1 MIYVHISFSI
11 IIQGNSSYNIADE
24 SVLIVFLFNLV
35 GPACYLR
42 ILQVNSCKTTYL
54 DMVLDNLIRSRNTS
68 QSGRWRGLGQGR
80 GRGRGGPGGTIRG
93 RGMGMLNRGPLR
105 VNTRPS
111 PYKIAKA
118 SPKLLIFLHVFKNL
132 NH

>member
-1 MIYVHISFSI
+1 MYIFLSQLSYED
-11 IIQGNSSYNIADE
+11 NSSYNIADE

-35 GPACYLR
+35 GPDYYLG
-42 ILQVNSCKTTYL
+42 ILQVNYCKTTSL
-54 DMVLDNLIRSRNTS
+54 DMVLDNLIKNRNSS

-80 GRGRGGPGGTIRG
+80 GRGRGVPGGTIHG

-118 SPKLLIFLHVFKNL
+118 SPKLLIFLLVFKNL